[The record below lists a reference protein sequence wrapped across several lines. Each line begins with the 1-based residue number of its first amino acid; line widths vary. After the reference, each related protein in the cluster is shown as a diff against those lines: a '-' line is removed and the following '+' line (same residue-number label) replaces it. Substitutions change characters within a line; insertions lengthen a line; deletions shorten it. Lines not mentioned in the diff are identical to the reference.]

1 VNIKFQKVKPTL
13 YLLLWI
19 FLVFIAWF
27 LWLLGIENLINVGDY
42 IFVTL
47 FGIFVGIVSGLSPK
61 RVFLVCFLGF
71 FIIAPSGF
79 FFSIFEDLVFLGV
92 LCGVFG
98 MAGAVIRRVTLKK
111 GIEDLYLKPWEWA
124 LLIGGISI
132 LADYIVIPCASA
144 ELFTYHRFTNVSR
157 FFICSLIGLF
167 ALGVYAGVFYSR
179 DYESL
184 LKSVGKMSFGGH
196 CIFFVYRGYLLALGY
211 ITWKSFLLISFAIIF
226 LGILLFGV
234 KIGYR
239 YRGYN
244 GLQQQ

>member
-1 VNIKFQKVKPTL
+1 MNNYFQKIKSAL
-13 YLLLWI
+13 YLVAWI
-19 FLVFIAWF
+19 FLIAVVWY
-27 LWLLGIENLINVGDY
+27 LWLVGFQH
-42 IFVTL
+42 ILFIGEFMFVTI
-47 FGIFVGIVSGLSPK
+47 FGIFVGIVSGFSPK
-61 RVFLVCFLGF
+61 RVFLACFLGF
-71 FIIAPSGF
+71 FIIAVPLGLIF
-79 FFSIFEDLVFLGV
+79 PIFEDLVFFGV

-98 MAGAVIRRVTLKK
+98 MAGAVIRRITLKK
-111 GIEDLYLKPWEWA
+111 GIEELYLKPWEWA

-144 ELFTYHRFTNVSR
+144 EIFTYHRFTNVSR

-167 ALGVYAGVFYSR
+167 ALGVYTGVFFIR

-196 CIFFVYRGYLLALGY
+196 CIFFVYRGYLRALGY
-211 ITWKSFLLISFAIIF
+211 ITWKSFLLVSFAIIF

-239 YRGYN
+239 YRGKT
-244 GLQQQ
+244 LET